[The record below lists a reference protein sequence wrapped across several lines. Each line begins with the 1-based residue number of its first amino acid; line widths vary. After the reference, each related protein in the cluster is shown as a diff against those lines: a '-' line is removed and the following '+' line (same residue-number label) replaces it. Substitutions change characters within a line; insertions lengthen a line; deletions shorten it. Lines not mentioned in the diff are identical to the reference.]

1 MVFYVYLGNSLTEWS
16 LVLLM
21 SELDKYYMTKQTI
34 SAKVNSQEGN
44 SPEYSIKWLI
54 GFSEKGLAIF

>member
-1 MVFYVYLGNSLTEWS
+1 MVIKIYLGNSLTGWS

-21 SELDKYYMTKQTI
+21 SELNKCCITKQTI

-44 SPEYSIKWLI
+44 SPEYSIK
-54 GFSEKGLAIF
+54 

>member
-44 SPEYSIKWLI
+44 SPEYSIK
-54 GFSEKGLAIF
+54 